1 MAEMA
6 SHGMGAGGFVRRS
19 RAVVSV
25 MAVVSAFAVA
35 ASACGTPAD
44 TGEVSSATGE
54 YGASLETSTTIP
66 NLDDVPGL
74 ADRVSGGRRAEATE
88 SLLAALAENPALL
101 DDLDNLTPEQLEELT
116 GLSSDELGTLGITP
130 ATVAALGGVL
140 NSIGSEEDES
150 GLSPEQAALLA
161 AGGGQLLDSSGQLT
175 DEASTLLA
183 DLNIDPATL
192 ATLIGTAVTVPTG
205 VTSQLGSL
213 LRIVDPNGLGQLAG
227 DEGAL
232 SVLAVLA
239 GAVVGRDPV
248 QLSNLANSGDI
259 DPRFRNLVFFVLNLA
274 NNLQPQFIDQINNIT
289 RILGPYAI
297 RGIGAAVGLLQRPAV
312 GALFEEAFSD
322 PEVVATSFG
331 SALLLIPGLAELVA
345 PSTFTDPNAIYGAV
359 GGVAAVALLNNDA
372 PGFREFLEFVGVE
385 IDPAL
390 FD

>member
-1 MAEMA
+1 MAPDGRGLE
-6 SHGMGAGGFVRRS
+6 GLVRRS
-19 RAVVSV
+19 RAIVSV
-25 MAVVSAFAVA
+25 SAVFTAFAIV
-35 ASACGTPAD
+35 ASACGSSAA

-54 YGASLETSTTIP
+54 YGASLATSTTIP
-66 NLDDVPGL
+66 NPDDIPGL

-88 SLLAALAENPALL
+88 NLLAAISENPALL
-101 DDLDNLTPEQLEELT
+101 DDLENLTPEQLEELT
-116 GLSSDELGTLGITP
+116 GLTSDELGTLGITP

-140 NSIGSEEDES
+140 NQIGTEEDDS

-161 AGGGQLLDSSGQLT
+161 AGGGELLDSSGQLT

-183 DLNIDPATL
+183 SLNIDPATL
-192 ATLIGTAVTVPTG
+192 ATLIGTAVTVPAG
-205 VTSQLGSL
+205 VTSQLGTL

-232 SVLAVLA
+232 SVIAVLA

-248 QLSNLANSGDI
+248 ELSNLANSGDI

-274 NNLQPQFIDQINNIT
+274 TNLQPQFIDQINNIT
-289 RILGPYAI
+289 RILGPWAI
-297 RGIGAAVGLLQRPAV
+297 RAIGAAVGLLQRPAV
-312 GALFEEAFSD
+312 GALFEEAFAD

-345 PSTFTDPNAIYGAV
+345 PETFNDPNAIYGAV
-359 GGVAAVALLNNDA
+359 GGIAAVALLNNDA
-372 PGFREFLEFVGVE
+372 PGFREFLETIGVE
-385 IDPAL
+385 IDPAF